1 LKISIYG
8 FFQGDLAT
16 NIIFQGPE
24 KDFSKHW
31 CNNKTKSIFD
41 RLRGKGTSQTPEGYI
56 SKYIYYHILYPKI
69 SKKNIY
75 YPFLEQDI
83 MKI

>member
-56 SKYIYYHILYPKI
+56 SKYIYIISYIQKSPKRIFTILFWSRI
-69 SKKNIY
+69 
-75 YPFLEQDI
+75 L
-83 MKI
+83 